1 MAQGNRAGRPPV
13 NGFFPVHGGLSA
25 AEELGSGAVFQGAP
39 WEKDLAG
46 VAKRRGREAKGRG
59 SHLATAPW
67 KESPCGRRVGA
78 RARGTSHDYLVGT
91 VAIVW
96 RIRLAIL

>member
-25 AEELGSGAVFQGAP
+25 AEELGSGTVFEDAP

-46 VAKRRGREAKGRG
+46 VAQRRVWEGKGRG
-59 SHLATAPW
+59 SHLATAPS
-67 KESPCGRRVGA
+67 KRAPGRAPCAGA
-78 RARGTSHDYLVGT
+78 HQDKP
-91 VAIVW
+91 
-96 RIRLAIL
+96 